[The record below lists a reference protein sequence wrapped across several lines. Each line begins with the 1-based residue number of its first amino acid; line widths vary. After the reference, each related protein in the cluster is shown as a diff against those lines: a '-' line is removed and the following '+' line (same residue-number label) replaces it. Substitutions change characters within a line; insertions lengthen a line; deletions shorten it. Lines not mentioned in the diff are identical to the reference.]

1 MQLEETPF
9 SLRHTVFGVLKT
21 LVIRATQSNLDL
33 TYEVDPQVP
42 GGFLGDS
49 LRLRQVLTNLVGN
62 ACKFTPSPGK
72 DGGRGRIDV
81 SMRYRG
87 IEDGQVILEF
97 CVADTGIGIPKDK
110 LSLIFDMFSQADK

>member
-62 ACKFTPSPGK
+62 ACKFTPSPAR
-72 DGGRGRIDV
+72 DGGRGRISV
-81 SMRYRG
+81 SIRYRG
-87 IEDGQVILEF
+87 VEDDQVILEF
-97 CVADTGIGIPKDK
+97 SVSDTGIGIPKDK
-110 LSLIFDMFSQADK
+110 LNLIFDMFSQADK